1 MHILSCIFPDKYT
14 KVMNLFRHTLTDEL
28 PLVFKSL
35 LALLRSDDNFVF
47 SSRAFDALNEVLKI
61 QDNFTKIDALR

>member
-1 MHILSCIFPDKYT
+1 
-14 KVMNLFRHTLTDEL
+14 MNLFRHTLTDEL